1 MASPCNY
8 REPSWYKEQL
18 FKLMPDIGILS
29 DDEINDIITKKND
42 LLNKIASEIDGGLFG
57 VDYDEVGKKAL
68 MYGYKAKFTKV
79 LNGNKT
85 FIPADIDAQLDKEL
99 FGMRLTQ
106 KNVSEWCKKIKHNLV
121 IEKLIDKGDEKPTNT
136 QPKQTTSQKDAKF
149 ETGDILTSDKIASTE
164 IYSNFDTAGEIFKNE
179 ITSVDEIIK
188 KDGLEAIIV
197 YTTEKSEIDRIMG
210 LYENIYYET
219 DPKDKPIIRINPS
232 NDEVKR
238 VVGNHNKI
246 GVIKGNNNPGRRI
259 DNLYR
264 NVRIEQTSGSNNSK
278 DFIENIDMNLFQ
290 HKINDLYVRNNEQGL
305 RKDAVM
311 RRVLID
317 LREEYDKMSEEEQKK
332 YKGKM
337 YKKLIDNF
345 DYISSL
351 VTVNEEYDEGRDLEE
366 YDAESEDDPLYSEQ
380 HSSSNMPKDKIL
392 VGLLSSIPTN
402 KEDALGTPIYYEPGV
417 INNILI
423 EAISGS
429 EDSDEM
435 VARLTDP
442 KNVAKHPWFTKIA
455 ENIEKD
461 GSKRLKSI
469 LFTKYANLYKSNYIS
484 ISGHRTIDEGT
495 SYATTSINLGYVSDE
510 TKARFNNVSL
520 IGIDE
525 VIKGLKTINSIADL
539 DQNRVEAGRQ
549 AGMTDEEIWQRS
561 AREGFN
567 LTSNTGY
574 DVDNNKLRSFLG
586 YIGIETDPEEH
597 DFGRL
602 SREEISEIKEN
613 LAEIYY
619 LALRDYGEIVSP
631 QKLMKDYK
639 QKYENILN
647 LLNSITQQKT
657 ESIVR
662 TAGESKF
669 VYADK
674 NYVDK
679 LVDGIHKNR
688 EEFMQNEFL
697 KYDLF
702 TSNAGQEYEKAANG
716 LHSSLLQE
724 LALSPKTDWFRVQSF
739 FVAKD
744 KDQASKKYGDLSPE
758 ELHEINRKIFYK
770 EEIQN
775 RSAVKQGRKEY
786 VFVHSP
792 IYADKGQ
799 LHYYRVPKISLIAKM
814 GIPTESKDLENS
826 VMQLQEP
833 EFLTDIKKL
842 IYFETNRIRT
852 AKERAV
858 QIKAGKLEP
867 IDVYDT
873 VNGKKGRAETYC
885 FQPMLNEYGE
895 KENEDGTKSK
905 VSLYDMLA
913 DIDNNTKISESERE
927 KQKDD
932 LIHNAAVDILRNIFW
947 ADAKDVQKITKTK
960 KLSDGTVQQVEEH
973 PFKSMLAALRNKDYD
988 KWNKQIAYFKKK
1000 DLVYDNNSNFKGYA
1014 SDMAETDFTKIEYA
1028 INSYIRQADIK
1039 QLTISDEA
1047 FYKNDVDVQKRYAQV
1062 QAGYQRPDTKSTHG
1076 REWMRTLYLKDS
1088 MFALSKEELNSM
1100 RAFLTE
1106 AKEKLGLNI
1115 DVDSIVNAFG
1125 TDSKG
1130 RGQINVADAQC
1141 YRTLSSYRSVRDMFG
1156 LWSTN
1161 DEALYNKIRNNEPL
1175 TIDDYNQVW
1184 QTLKPFV
1191 YTQQDVE
1198 WKDASGNVRHN
1209 KVGYQYKNSENVL
1222 FNMYMLFSKDKNKL
1236 TKLGELNR
1244 FMEQYEIDTVQFES
1258 AVKVG
1263 REGLIDLNDVEPDK
1277 VFDYLVDRTGV
1288 EREQEQKCK
1297 SGKGGNP
1304 HIVHEI
1310 PYKEYGIKTS
1320 TPPHM
1325 FDTEQQLGSQVKKL
1339 LQGDIPDDAKIYL
1352 DMKGIFTKDGAKLVS
1367 NEDFKIQLFG
1377 DDIILKVEEDRIY
1390 LDKENYLKLLNGLMS
1405 DIMLDGFTEVQ
1416 EIFGNK
1422 EKLSGALQELMA
1434 GSPKY
1439 DFDIKQALKIGK
1451 DGKFMV
1457 DPKSPAIKDKI
1468 TVLMTSILKNRI
1480 NKQLTRGGTAI
1491 QMACWGGEDV
1501 MHEDGTFGPL
1511 KIVKNPDGTIKYM
1524 ECLMP
1529 AYSRQFIES
1538 MMNKDGVLDTS
1549 KCKDDNLLKALCYRV
1564 PTEDIYS
1571 MIPLKVVGFT
1581 PLQFGTN
1588 IMLPREITT
1597 LTGSDFDVDKMYL
1610 FLPEFKMKSKWREKL
1625 SISKEDFRKFINERI
1640 SNGEKISKENNA
1652 IGLYKKH
1659 IQKEIYNKAKERS
1672 NKENISLQDAYNQ
1685 EKQIYFR
1692 NQAFKKYKETDE
1704 YKLYAKY
1711 EANKRIESDRGRR
1724 ELLDLNPITEEDI
1737 KQIEQSVIN
1746 EYFNAWAIENGYK
1759 SQEPEYV
1766 KFDLSKDISENN
1778 GEAKRNLLLSL
1789 MRGAISSPYNL
1800 TKEQNPGGFDY
1811 LKELANK
1818 INPEVE
1824 KPMNLTESQ
1833 YLNFFNLNMTGKKLI
1848 GIYANHNVAH
1858 ALCQGSGLGLN
1869 YPIHVNGADYSS
1881 LSGIYDNSKRRISRN
1896 IAEFLA
1902 ASVDNAKDPVLAKLW
1917 QNDHT
1922 ASTTC
1927 FLLRLGVTPN
1937 DVVKMFRDFKKAS
1950 PEQFDN
1956 FMKYG
1961 PKSFKKVANQ
1971 YKTEQDIWKQ
1981 FDKATNKDK
1990 LQVENFYAFLGYY
2003 SDTIQNL
2010 ETINLMLK
2018 ADSTNG
2024 AMYDLADIVDKTIKQ
2039 QNLRDDKNLVGVS
2052 NVLPEYEEDVDI
2064 LSRSKKEIYDKLKEY
2079 DNIKSYKLAY
2089 YLTYCNFRQYFGDVI
2104 DKTILDNAIVFGKQ
2118 LQMFTSDN
2126 IKKYI
2131 TEYTKEQLRYLDYF
2145 KPKLIKQDDGTYKVI
2160 PTSEIIKQTLTEIP
2174 QKIAY
2179 YKKTYPDNMFIK
2191 MLTLAENND
2200 GTQYLMINNIADM
2213 RFETVNDV
2221 KAAFNDLY
2229 NDPFSMQDAIDLIH
2243 YTLCVN
2249 GFGYDPRSFI
2259 SMIPIKTLA
2268 QQDGMENLYQYFE
2281 IDNIED
2287 FEDRF
2292 ILENNLVEKVS
2303 TKQLG
2308 FEKKNQIQ
2316 DELVLSKSNV
2326 HSKIIKLEG
2335 SEKYPDRYWRKVY
2348 EDERCNF
2355 YQEINVVEDNNGNL
2369 SVEHKNEQKYGTQL
2383 QKLLDENIIS
2393 ANTENKK
2400 ELLSS
2405 MVESVVKTFQEEG
2418 IDVSNIDKDAVIEV
2432 LSDTTK
2438 MGRYFNLNADP
2449 MSVYDPIAIDFC

>member
-42 LLNKIASEIDGGLFG
+42 LLNKIASEMDGGLFG

-79 LNGNKT
+79 FNDNKL

-106 KNVSEWCKKIKHNLV
+106 KNVGEWCKKIKHNQV
-121 IEKLIDKGDEKPTNT
+121 MEKLIDKGDEKPEKDKTLADFNVELANGSKDLLAKWQDWEKSNPNGIVAYRT
-136 QPKQTTSQKDAKF
+136 DSKRFSDPKYSLETRSIGNPFMTWLKTGIHGADTISFNKWLKTGDSQGNKLATEELRQAYIKLIQDAAKSNAKVLYYTDLPPSQSHAAVIGYYIQHPNELKISEKGFNPANIQPKQTTSQKDSKS
-149 ETGDILTSDKIASTE
+149 ETGDILTSDKITSTE

-179 ITSVDEIIK
+179 IVGVDEIIK

-278 DFIENIDMNLFQ
+278 DFIENRDMNLFQ

-366 YDAESEDDPLYSEQ
+366 YDAKSEDDPLYSEQ

-402 KEDALGTPIYYEPGV
+402 KKDALDTPIYYEPGV

-423 EAISGS
+423 DAISGS

-442 KNVAKHPWFTKIA
+442 KNVAKHPWFTTIA
-455 ENIEKD
+455 KNIEKD

-510 TKARFNNVSL
+510 TKARFNNISL

-539 DQNRVEAGRQ
+539 DQNRVEAGRK

-602 SREEISEIKEN
+602 SKEEIYEIKDN
-613 LAEIYY
+613 LAEIYD

-631 QKLMKDYK
+631 QQLMKDYK

-702 TSNAGQEYEKAANG
+702 TSNAGQEYDKAANG

-758 ELHEINRKIFYK
+758 DLHEINRKIFYK

-786 VFVHSP
+786 VYVHSP

-814 GIPTESKDLENS
+814 GIPTESNDLENG

-927 KQKDD
+927 KQKED

-947 ADAKDVQKITKTK
+947 ADAKDVQKINKSK
-960 KLSDGTVQQVEEH
+960 KLADGTIQQVEEH

-1000 DLVYDNNSNFKGYA
+1000 DLVYDTNNKFKGYA
-1014 SDMAETDFTKIEYA
+1014 SDRAETDFTKIEYA

-1076 REWMRTLYLKDS
+1076 REWMRTLYLNDS
-1088 MFALSKEELNSM
+1088 MFALSKEELDSM

-1175 TIDDYNQVW
+1175 TADDYNQVW

-1198 WKDASGNVRHN
+1198 WKDAAGNVRHN

-1263 REGLIDLNDVEPDK
+1263 REGLIDLNDIEPDK
-1277 VFDYLVDRTGV
+1277 VFDYLVDKTGV

-1304 HIVHEI
+1304 HIIHEI

-1325 FDTEQQLGSQVKKL
+1325 FDTEQQLGSQLKKL

-1352 DMKGIFTKDGAKLVS
+1352 DMKGLFTKDGAKFVS

-1377 DDIILKVEEDRIY
+1377 DDIILKAEEDRLY

-1416 EIFGNK
+1416 EIFGDK
-1422 EKLSGALQELMA
+1422 EKLSDALQELMA

-1538 MMNKDGVLDTS
+1538 MMNKDGVLDTN
-1549 KCKDDNLLKALCYRV
+1549 KCKDENLLKALCYRV

-1610 FLPEFKMKSKWREKL
+1610 FLPEFKMKSKWKGKL
-1625 SISKEDFRKFINERI
+1625 SINKEDFRKFINERI
-1640 SNGEKISKENNA
+1640 SNGEKLSKENNA
-1652 IGLYKKH
+1652 IGLYKKQ

-1685 EKQIYFR
+1685 EKQRYFR
-1692 NQAFKKYKETDE
+1692 NQAFYNFKNSNAYKQ
-1704 YKLYAKY
+1704 AKDDV
-1711 EANKRIESDRGRR
+1711 I
-1724 ELLDLNPITEEDI
+1724 
-1737 KQIEQSVIN
+1737 QVIN
-1746 EYFNAWAIENGYK
+1746 DEIE
-1759 SQEPEYV
+1759 
-1766 KFDLSKDISENN
+1766 
-1778 GEAKRNLLLSL
+1778 KR
-1789 MRGAISSPYNL
+1789 
-1800 TKEQNPGGFDY
+1800 
-1811 LKELANK
+1811 LKER
-1818 INPEVE
+1818 
-1824 KPMNLTESQ
+1824 
-1833 YLNFFNLNMTGKKLI
+1833 
-1848 GIYANHNVAH
+1848 
-1858 ALCQGSGLGLN
+1858 
-1869 YPIHVNGADYSS
+1869 DY
-1881 LSGIYDNSKRRISRN
+1881 
-1896 IAEFLA
+1896 
-1902 ASVDNAKDPVLAKLW
+1902 
-1917 QNDHT
+1917 
-1922 ASTTC
+1922 
-1927 FLLRLGVTPN
+1927 
-1937 DVVKMFRDFKKAS
+1937 
-1950 PEQFDN
+1950 
-1956 FMKYG
+1956 
-1961 PKSFKKVANQ
+1961 
-1971 YKTEQDIWKQ
+1971 
-1981 FDKATNKDK
+1981 
-1990 LQVENFYAFLGYY
+1990 
-2003 SDTIQNL
+2003 
-2010 ETINLMLK
+2010 
-2018 ADSTNG
+2018 
-2024 AMYDLADIVDKTIKQ
+2024 
-2039 QNLRDDKNLVGVS
+2039 
-2052 NVLPEYEEDVDI
+2052 
-2064 LSRSKKEIYDKLKEY
+2064 EI
-2079 DNIKSYKLAY
+2079 
-2089 YLTYCNFRQYFGDVI
+2089 
-2104 DKTILDNAIVFGKQ
+2104 
-2118 LQMFTSDN
+2118 
-2126 IKKYI
+2126 
-2131 TEYTKEQLRYLDYF
+2131 
-2145 KPKLIKQDDGTYKVI
+2145 
-2160 PTSEIIKQTLTEIP
+2160 TSEKDWYWEI
-2174 QKIAY
+2174 
-2179 YKKTYPDNMFIK
+2179 
-2191 MLTLAENND
+2191 
-2200 GTQYLMINNIADM
+2200 
-2213 RFETVNDV
+2213 
-2221 KAAFNDLY
+2221 
-2229 NDPFSMQDAIDLIH
+2229 
-2243 YTLCVN
+2243 
-2249 GFGYDPRSFI
+2249 
-2259 SMIPIKTLA
+2259 
-2268 QQDGMENLYQYFE
+2268 
-2281 IDNIED
+2281 
-2287 FEDRF
+2287 
-2292 ILENNLVEKVS
+2292 
-2303 TKQLG
+2303 
-2308 FEKKNQIQ
+2308 
-2316 DELVLSKSNV
+2316 
-2326 HSKIIKLEG
+2326 
-2335 SEKYPDRYWRKVY
+2335 
-2348 EDERCNF
+2348 
-2355 YQEINVVEDNNGNL
+2355 
-2369 SVEHKNEQKYGTQL
+2369 
-2383 QKLLDENIIS
+2383 
-2393 ANTENKK
+2393 
-2400 ELLSS
+2400 
-2405 MVESVVKTFQEEG
+2405 
-2418 IDVSNIDKDAVIEV
+2418 
-2432 LSDTTK
+2432 
-2438 MGRYFNLNADP
+2438 GRAH
-2449 MSVYDPIAIDFC
+2449 V